1 MDGQTAVNEVGRQ
14 QTSEI
19 VRGELGF
26 GEFRAMFGQLRA
38 ELAED
43 LHHGGGAEHLAAG
56 ADDAL
61 EQKRLRGAGLL
72 VVWVEPG
79 DQGNGLP
86 VSGVSAD
93 DRGDDVEQSANIGMT
108 RSRSVLD
115 GAITSRATTSPL
127 GR

>member
-1 MDGQTAVNEVGRQ
+1 VDGQAAVDEVGRQ

-19 VRGELGF
+19 VWGEPGL
-26 GEFRAMFGQLRA
+26 GEFRAMFGQFRA
-38 ELAED
+38 ELAKD

-61 EQKRLRGAGLL
+61 EQERLGEL
-72 VVWVEPG
+72 VFLSCGSNRVTSGMVGRSWVCRRMITAMTWK
-79 DQGNGLP
+79 
-86 VSGVSAD
+86 SSAD
-93 DRGDDVEQSANIGMT
+93 IGMT
-108 RSRSVLD
+108 RSRSVFD